1 MRHRLSLFTTLL
13 TLTVLLLGNLVVAT
27 EAGDACGSDWPK
39 CNGSYIPDFTDPL
52 IVIEYTHRL
61 VTASL
66 GFVILINFWVAWRK
80 KLPSEKAVR
89 KLAPLTVLLLFTQAL
104 VGGLN
109 VLLSTPPGFTT
120 IDVAISL
127 LMFMSIILLTVALY
141 RKPVNRWDQSMEKE
155 HHHLKQLFKPA
166 LLANGLF
173 YLQVMMGAF
182 FKHSA
187 ASEVF
192 MGIDFS
198 ERLIHSF
205 AISELIYSIHGVFS
219 FVVVV
224 YAAWMLFYSWRN
236 QVLQGLTTLFM
247 SLIILETLIGFS
259 TVITGLAVLSS
270 SLHMITATVTL
281 GVGAMIIGISG
292 LGRYYK
298 TENFQEQDMQAEQE
312 TKQRQQA
319 GLKSVRS

>member
-13 TLTVLLLGNLVVAT
+13 TFTVLLLGNLVVAT

-61 VTASL
+61 VTGSL

-80 KLPSEKAVR
+80 KIPGENAVK
-89 KLAPLTVLLLFTQAL
+89 KLAPLTVLLLFTQAF

-109 VLLSTPPGFTT
+109 VLLETPPGFTT

-127 LMFMSIILLTVALY
+127 LMFKSIILLTIALY
-141 RKPVNRWDQSMEKE
+141 RKPVNRLEQSMDKE

-166 LLANGLF
+166 LLANFLF
-173 YLQVMMGAF
+173 YLQVVLGAF

-187 ASEVF
+187 ASEVY

-205 AISELIYSIHGVFS
+205 TLSELIYSIHGIFS
-219 FVVVV
+219 FVIIVS
-224 YAAWMLFYSWRN
+224 AAWMLFYAWKN
-236 QVLQGLTTLFM
+236 QVLQGLTTLYI
-247 SLIILETLIGFS
+247 SLVLLETLIGFS
-259 TVITGLAVLSS
+259 TVLTGLAVLSS

-292 LGRYYK
+292 LGRYYRM
-298 TENFQEQDMQAEQE
+298 ENFQGDLRSEQDN
-312 TKQRQQA
+312 KQRQQA
-319 GLKSVRS
+319 GFNSVRS